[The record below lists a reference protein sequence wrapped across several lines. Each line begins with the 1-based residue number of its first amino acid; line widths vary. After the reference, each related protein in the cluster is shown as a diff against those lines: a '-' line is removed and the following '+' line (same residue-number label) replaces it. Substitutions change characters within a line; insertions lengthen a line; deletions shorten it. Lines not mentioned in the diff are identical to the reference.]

1 VSGDTHELL
10 ALGSRNRLIPP
21 QLLGVAAAKEVKRI
35 VEMPLPADGFVVV
48 VAFRG
53 GQPLEAFG
61 DRFQA
66 GGLRREIG
74 PSGVRAAHD
83 GRQPVD
89 GLVFDLVCLDDGVE
103 RALLAVVA
111 EFRARRVVGDRAGL
125 GGNALDLFDRD
136 EQKLGFLVDKGAD
149 ESWARNSVDLH
160 IGAGDPFHGGL
171 LEVTSAVP
179 GRG

>member
-1 VSGDTHELL
+1 
-10 ALGSRNRLIPP
+10 
-21 QLLGVAAAKEVKRI
+21 
-35 VEMPLPADGFVVV
+35 MPLPADGFVVV

-61 DRFQA
+61 DQLPA

-111 EFRARRVVGDRAGL
+111 ELRARRVVGDRAGL
-125 GGNALDLFDRD
+125 GGNAFDLFDRD
-136 EQKLGFLVDKGAD
+136 EQKLALVDKGAD
-149 ESWARNSVDLH
+149 EPWARNSVDLH
-160 IGAGDPFHGGL
+160 MARVIHFMGGL
-171 LEVTSAVP
+171 LEVMSAVP
-179 GRG
+179 GQG